1 MATVEERALQ
11 ALNNY
16 ISGEHWQKNA
26 RKHKKIHE
34 ILQNATAENI
44 VFGSK
49 PRFVLGKVVGNATGV
64 GESTYGDTTT
74 RRTVSMNFSSSQR
87 CFVDL
92 GCTADEGTLERAH
105 KKNFTGDK
113 FFYQREA
120 SEIAES
126 VGGAKVRSHLRDLD
140 FTPQSTR
147 INRYHIEYTSEVY
160 TYKLWA
166 IYVTYQKG
174 RKQKKIKIG
183 YWDEMDGNTKIDIDV
198 DVPLTFGEKVL
209 ATLITIA
216 IWGGIIALGSFL
228 LSWIFG

>member
-1 MATVEERALQ
+1 MASVEERALK
-11 ALNNY
+11 ALQNY
-16 ISGEHWQKNA
+16 ISTEQWKKSA
-26 RKHKKIHE
+26 RKHKKIDE

-74 RRTVSMNFSSSQR
+74 RRTVSMNFSSGQK

-92 GCTADEGTLERAH
+92 GCTADEGTLERAF
-105 KKNFTGDK
+105 KKEFTGPK
-113 FFYQREA
+113 FRYQREA
-120 SEIAES
+120 GEIAES
-126 VGGAKVRSHLRDLD
+126 VGGSEVRKHLRDLN

-147 INRYHIEYTSEVY
+147 VNRYHIEYTSEVY

-183 YWDEMDGNTKIDIDV
+183 YWDEMDGNTQIDIDV
-198 DVPLTFGEKVL
+198 ELPLTFGEKLLSVVL
-209 ATLITIA
+209 TIVV
-216 IWGGIIALGSFL
+216 WGGIIALGSYL
-228 LSWIFG
+228 LGLIFG

>member
-11 ALNNY
+11 ALKNY
-16 ISGEHWQKNA
+16 ISSEQWQKNA
-26 RKHKKIHE
+26 KKHKKIHE
-34 ILQNATAENI
+34 ILQNATADNI
-44 VFGSK
+44 VFGGK
-49 PRFVLGKVVGNATGV
+49 PKFVLGRVVGNATGV

-74 RRTVSMNFSSSQR
+74 RRTVSMNFTSGQK

-92 GCTADEGTLERAH
+92 GCTADEGTLERAY
-105 KKNFTGDK
+105 KKNFTGSK
-113 FFYQREA
+113 YYHQREA

-126 VGGAKVRSHLRDLD
+126 VGGSEVRSHLYDLN
-140 FTPQSTR
+140 FTPKSTR

-174 RKQKKIKIG
+174 RKQKQIKIG
-183 YWDEMDGNTKIDIDV
+183 YWDEMDCDTKIDIDV
-198 DVPLTFGEKVL
+198 DIPLTFGEKVL

-216 IWGGIIALGSFL
+216 IWGGIIALASFL